1 LKVIL
6 DKSSQSQSTH
16 VFALQTFREMS
27 RIITSSHNADET
39 LSRTATLIAER
50 MHVDASSI
58 YIYDVSQNQL
68 ILKAT
73 HGLNPKVVEE
83 VRMSPSE
90 GLVGLVHER
99 CEAVQASKMQDHPRF
114 KHFPQ
119 TNEIRFSS
127 FLGVPLVEHRKSFGV
142 LVAHTEDSRVF
153 VGDEIE
159 MLKAIAAQISSLV
172 SKALLLKQLDLATQ
186 AIQPRVSPSAS
197 ASIHLSGTPVGTG
210 IALGKAI
217 QLHPGTPEEPPRE
230 TSNPPEGE
238 LQDFHSALEHT
249 INDTIKLVE
258 KISGDVGTEEAAIF
272 HVHLMF
278 LEDQHFQGKIEKYI
292 LEGNSVSWSIYE
304 TIQEY
309 LSAFSQIDDPYL
321 SEKGADL
328 KDVGYRLLHFLGHE
342 LLAETEKEGI
352 LVIEELLPGDMARL
366 DANRI
371 KGIITSS
378 GGIVS
383 HAAILA
389 RSLRIPGICLDL
401 DLMKRIHEGDLIA
414 LDGKNGSAVVH
425 PGEELMAAFKRRVVL
440 EEQHQEHLDQF
451 REKPCRTQDGVE
463 MKVLANIAL
472 ENDLN
477 QLFRHGAE
485 GIGLY
490 RTEIFFL
497 SLDRYPEIEE
507 QVEVYQ
513 RVFESIPQEQPL
525 MIRTLD
531 LGADKAAPYMGYPQ
545 EGNPYLGCRALR
557 RQLRKPRVLKNQLK
571 SILLASGR
579 REKLSLIFPMVT
591 DVQEIRQAKQLLH
604 ECVTDLG
611 DDFNG
616 SKLPEIGMM
625 FEVPSS
631 FMISERFM
639 KEIDFCAIGSNDLTQ
654 YLLAV
659 DRNNPQ
665 ISHLYDPLHPAV
677 LQLIQIL
684 IKNADRYQKPVELCG
699 EMASDTDGAVILAG
713 LGLRI
718 FSMNAPLI
726 PTIKERLSMISMPD
740 AERLAREALKSESA
754 LQVRNLVR
762 AHFNDPLLKIEP
774 LRQSISS

>member
-1 LKVIL
+1 
-6 DKSSQSQSTH
+6 
-16 VFALQTFREMS
+16 
-27 RIITSSHNADET
+27 
-39 LSRTATLIAER
+39 

-545 EGNPYLGCRALR
+545 ESNPYLGCRALR

>member
-1 LKVIL
+1 
-6 DKSSQSQSTH
+6 
-16 VFALQTFREMS
+16 
-27 RIITSSHNADET
+27 
-39 LSRTATLIAER
+39 

-611 DDFNG
+611 DDFNC

>member
-1 LKVIL
+1 
-6 DKSSQSQSTH
+6 
-16 VFALQTFREMS
+16 
-27 RIITSSHNADET
+27 
-39 LSRTATLIAER
+39 

-545 EGNPYLGCRALR
+545 ESNPYLGCRALR

-604 ECVTDLG
+604 ECATDLG

>member
-1 LKVIL
+1 
-6 DKSSQSQSTH
+6 
-16 VFALQTFREMS
+16 
-27 RIITSSHNADET
+27 
-39 LSRTATLIAER
+39 

-217 QLHPGTPEEPPRE
+217 QLHPGAPEEPPRE

-513 RVFESIPQEQPL
+513 RVFESIPEEQPL

-545 EGNPYLGCRALR
+545 EGNP
-557 RQLRKPRVLKNQLK
+557 
-571 SILLASGR
+571 
-579 REKLSLIFPMVT
+579 
-591 DVQEIRQAKQLLH
+591 
-604 ECVTDLG
+604 
-611 DDFNG
+611 
-616 SKLPEIGMM
+616 
-625 FEVPSS
+625 
-631 FMISERFM
+631 
-639 KEIDFCAIGSNDLTQ
+639 
-654 YLLAV
+654 
-659 DRNNPQ
+659 
-665 ISHLYDPLHPAV
+665 
-677 LQLIQIL
+677 
-684 IKNADRYQKPVELCG
+684 
-699 EMASDTDGAVILAG
+699 
-713 LGLRI
+713 
-718 FSMNAPLI
+718 
-726 PTIKERLSMISMPD
+726 
-740 AERLAREALKSESA
+740 
-754 LQVRNLVR
+754 
-762 AHFNDPLLKIEP
+762 
-774 LRQSISS
+774 

>member
-1 LKVIL
+1 
-6 DKSSQSQSTH
+6 
-16 VFALQTFREMS
+16 
-27 RIITSSHNADET
+27 
-39 LSRTATLIAER
+39 

-631 FMISERFM
+631 FMISDRFM

>member
-1 LKVIL
+1 
-6 DKSSQSQSTH
+6 
-16 VFALQTFREMS
+16 
-27 RIITSSHNADET
+27 
-39 LSRTATLIAER
+39 

-604 ECVTDLG
+604 ECATDLG

-684 IKNADRYQKPVELCG
+684 IKNANRHQKPVELCG

>member
-1 LKVIL
+1 
-6 DKSSQSQSTH
+6 
-16 VFALQTFREMS
+16 
-27 RIITSSHNADET
+27 
-39 LSRTATLIAER
+39 

-631 FMISERFM
+631 FMISEQFM

>member
-1 LKVIL
+1 
-6 DKSSQSQSTH
+6 
-16 VFALQTFREMS
+16 
-27 RIITSSHNADET
+27 
-39 LSRTATLIAER
+39 

-604 ECVTDLG
+604 ECATDLG

>member
-1 LKVIL
+1 
-6 DKSSQSQSTH
+6 
-16 VFALQTFREMS
+16 
-27 RIITSSHNADET
+27 
-39 LSRTATLIAER
+39 

-401 DLMKRIHEGDLIA
+401 DLMRRIHEGDLIA

-604 ECVTDLG
+604 ECATDLG

-762 AHFNDPLLKIEP
+762 AHFNDPLLKIEH

>member
-1 LKVIL
+1 
-6 DKSSQSQSTH
+6 
-16 VFALQTFREMS
+16 MS

-513 RVFESIPQEQPL
+513 RVFESIPQDQPL

-631 FMISERFM
+631 FMISDRFM

>member
-1 LKVIL
+1 M

-631 FMISERFM
+631 FMISDRFM

>member
-1 LKVIL
+1 
-6 DKSSQSQSTH
+6 
-16 VFALQTFREMS
+16 
-27 RIITSSHNADET
+27 
-39 LSRTATLIAER
+39 

-604 ECVTDLG
+604 ECATDLG

-699 EMASDTDGAVILAG
+699 EMASDTEGAVILAG

>member
-1 LKVIL
+1 
-6 DKSSQSQSTH
+6 
-16 VFALQTFREMS
+16 MS

-186 AIQPRVSPSAS
+186 AIQPRVSQSAS

-604 ECVTDLG
+604 ECATDLG

>member
-1 LKVIL
+1 
-6 DKSSQSQSTH
+6 
-16 VFALQTFREMS
+16 
-27 RIITSSHNADET
+27 
-39 LSRTATLIAER
+39 

-631 FMISERFM
+631 FMISDRFM

-762 AHFNDPLLKIEP
+762 AHFNDPLLKIEH

>member
-1 LKVIL
+1 
-6 DKSSQSQSTH
+6 
-16 VFALQTFREMS
+16 
-27 RIITSSHNADET
+27 
-39 LSRTATLIAER
+39 

-604 ECVTDLG
+604 ECATDLG

-631 FMISERFM
+631 FMISDRFM

>member
-1 LKVIL
+1 
-6 DKSSQSQSTH
+6 
-16 VFALQTFREMS
+16 MS

-292 LEGNSVSWSIYE
+292 FEGNSVSWSIYE

-604 ECVTDLG
+604 ECATDLG

>member
-1 LKVIL
+1 
-6 DKSSQSQSTH
+6 
-16 VFALQTFREMS
+16 
-27 RIITSSHNADET
+27 
-39 LSRTATLIAER
+39 

-604 ECVTDLG
+604 ECATDLG

-762 AHFNDPLLKIEP
+762 AHFNDPLLKIEH

>member
-1 LKVIL
+1 
-6 DKSSQSQSTH
+6 
-16 VFALQTFREMS
+16 MS

>member
-1 LKVIL
+1 
-6 DKSSQSQSTH
+6 
-16 VFALQTFREMS
+16 
-27 RIITSSHNADET
+27 
-39 LSRTATLIAER
+39 
-50 MHVDASSI
+50 
-58 YIYDVSQNQL
+58 
-68 ILKAT
+68 
-73 HGLNPKVVEE
+73 
-83 VRMSPSE
+83 
-90 GLVGLVHER
+90 
-99 CEAVQASKMQDHPRF
+99 
-114 KHFPQ
+114 
-119 TNEIRFSS
+119 
-127 FLGVPLVEHRKSFGV
+127 
-142 LVAHTEDSRVF
+142 
-153 VGDEIE
+153 

-604 ECVTDLG
+604 ECATDLG

>member
-1 LKVIL
+1 
-6 DKSSQSQSTH
+6 
-16 VFALQTFREMS
+16 MS

-631 FMISERFM
+631 FMISDRFM

>member
-1 LKVIL
+1 
-6 DKSSQSQSTH
+6 
-16 VFALQTFREMS
+16 
-27 RIITSSHNADET
+27 
-39 LSRTATLIAER
+39 

>member
-1 LKVIL
+1 
-6 DKSSQSQSTH
+6 
-16 VFALQTFREMS
+16 MS

-631 FMISERFM
+631 FMISDRFM

-754 LQVRNLVR
+754 LQVRNLGR

>member
-631 FMISERFM
+631 FMISDRFM

>member
-1 LKVIL
+1 
-6 DKSSQSQSTH
+6 
-16 VFALQTFREMS
+16 
-27 RIITSSHNADET
+27 
-39 LSRTATLIAER
+39 

-401 DLMKRIHEGDLIA
+401 DLMKRIHEGELIA

>member
-1 LKVIL
+1 
-6 DKSSQSQSTH
+6 
-16 VFALQTFREMS
+16 MS

-604 ECVTDLG
+604 ECATDLG

>member
-1 LKVIL
+1 
-6 DKSSQSQSTH
+6 
-16 VFALQTFREMS
+16 MS

-292 LEGNSVSWSIYE
+292 HEGNSVSWSIYE

-591 DVQEIRQAKQLLH
+591 DVQEIRQAKQLLQ
-604 ECVTDLG
+604 ECATDLG
-611 DDFNG
+611 EDFNG

>member
-1 LKVIL
+1 
-6 DKSSQSQSTH
+6 
-16 VFALQTFREMS
+16 
-27 RIITSSHNADET
+27 
-39 LSRTATLIAER
+39 

-292 LEGNSVSWSIYE
+292 HEGNSVSWSIYE

>member
-1 LKVIL
+1 
-6 DKSSQSQSTH
+6 
-16 VFALQTFREMS
+16 MS

-39 LSRTATLIAER
+39 LSRTAALISER
-50 MHVDASSI
+50 MQVDASSI
-58 YIYDVSQNQL
+58 YIYDVSQNLL

-83 VRMSPSE
+83 VKMSPSE
-90 GLVGLVHER
+90 GLVGLVHETR
-99 CEAVQASKMQDHPRF
+99 EAVQASKMQDHPRF

-119 TNEIRFSS
+119 TNESRFSS

-142 LVAHTEDSRVF
+142 VVAHTENSRVF
-153 VGDEIE
+153 VDNEIE
-159 MLKAIAAQISSLV
+159 LLKAIAVQISSLV
-172 SKALLLKQLDLATQ
+172 SKALLLKQLDLAAQ
-186 AIQPRVSPSAS
+186 AIPPKVSQGKS
-197 ASIHLSGTPVGTG
+197 ASIHLSGTPVGAG
-210 IALGKAI
+210 ISLGKAI
-217 QLHPGTPEEPPRE
+217 LLHPGTPEEPPRE
-230 TSNPPEGE
+230 SSNPPEEE

-278 LEDQHFQGKIEKYI
+278 LEDQHFQEKIQNYI

-304 TIQEY
+304 TIEEY
-309 LSAFSQIDDPYL
+309 LSAFSEIDDPYL

-342 LLAETEKEGI
+342 LLAETQKEGI

-366 DANRI
+366 DPNRI

-389 RSLRIPGICLDL
+389 RSLRIPGICLEPE
-401 DLMKRIHEGDLIA
+401 LMKRIHEGDLIA
-414 LDGKNGSAVVH
+414 LDGKNGTAVVH
-425 PGEELMAAFKRRVVL
+425 PGEELMAAFKRRLVL

-451 REKPCRTQDGVE
+451 RDKPCKTKDGVRIN
-463 MKVLANIAL
+463 VLANIAM

-513 RVFESIPQEQPL
+513 KVFDSIPQEQPL

-531 LGADKAAPYMGYPQ
+531 LGADKAAPYMGYPH
-545 EGNPYLGCRALR
+545 EGNPYLGCRAIR

-571 SILLASGR
+571 SILLASKN

-591 DVQEIRQAKQLLH
+591 DVHEIRQAKKLLH
-604 ECVTDLG
+604 ECAADLG
-611 DDFNG
+611 NQYNPA
-616 SKLPEIGMM
+616 KLPEIGMM

-631 FMISERFM
+631 FVISERFM
-639 KEIDFCAIGSNDLTQ
+639 QVIDFCAIGSNDLTQ

-677 LQLIQIL
+677 LQFIKIL
-684 IKNADRYQKPVELCG
+684 IDNANRYQKPVELCG
-699 EMASDTDGAVILAG
+699 EMASDPDGCVILVG

-726 PTIKERLSMISMPD
+726 PTVKERLSLITMPE
-740 AERLAREALKSESA
+740 AVRLAEKSLQSESA
-754 LQVRNLVR
+754 LEVRNLVR
-762 AHFNDPLLKIEP
+762 AHFQEPLL
-774 LRQSISS
+774 QTDSIRPTVPS

>member
-1 LKVIL
+1 
-6 DKSSQSQSTH
+6 
-16 VFALQTFREMS
+16 
-27 RIITSSHNADET
+27 
-39 LSRTATLIAER
+39 

-292 LEGNSVSWSIYE
+292 HEGNSVSWSIYE

-545 EGNPYLGCRALR
+545 ESNPYLGCRALR

>member
-1 LKVIL
+1 
-6 DKSSQSQSTH
+6 
-16 VFALQTFREMS
+16 MS

-604 ECVTDLG
+604 ECATDLG
-611 DDFNG
+611 EDFNG

>member
-1 LKVIL
+1 
-6 DKSSQSQSTH
+6 
-16 VFALQTFREMS
+16 
-27 RIITSSHNADET
+27 
-39 LSRTATLIAER
+39 

-186 AIQPRVSPSAS
+186 AIQPRVSLSAS

-604 ECVTDLG
+604 ECATDLG

>member
-1 LKVIL
+1 
-6 DKSSQSQSTH
+6 
-16 VFALQTFREMS
+16 MS

-604 ECVTDLG
+604 ECATDLG

-631 FMISERFM
+631 FMISDRFM

>member
-1 LKVIL
+1 
-6 DKSSQSQSTH
+6 
-16 VFALQTFREMS
+16 
-27 RIITSSHNADET
+27 
-39 LSRTATLIAER
+39 

-604 ECVTDLG
+604 ECATDLG

-631 FMISERFM
+631 FMISDRFM

-762 AHFNDPLLKIEP
+762 AHFNDPLLKIEH